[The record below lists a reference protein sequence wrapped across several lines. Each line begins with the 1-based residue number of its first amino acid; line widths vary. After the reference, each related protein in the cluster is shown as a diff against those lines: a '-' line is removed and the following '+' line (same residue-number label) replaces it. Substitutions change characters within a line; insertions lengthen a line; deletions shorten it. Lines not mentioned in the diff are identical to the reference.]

1 MVVLTYTE
9 LVAIKD
15 AFFDTLIRTPQIRNK
30 PSARALNKVLD
41 AIVEVRVSGV
51 KPKPG
56 FLIKSTQALDK
67 EQSCTGSHHK
77 AC

>member
-15 AFFDTLIRTPQIRNK
+15 ALFDTLIRTPQIRNK

-56 FLIKSTQALDK
+56 FLIKSTQAPDK
-67 EQSCTGSHHK
+67 E
-77 AC
+77 